1 MTDLIPGNMSDTAM
15 WAVVVA
21 FFTPLVL
28 NFLINQAW
36 RQWVKAMVAFLFSAV
51 VGTITAILTGAY
63 AGLGIPSTILL
74 TLVVAITAYENF
86 WKPVAPTMQTR
97 VGVGAGKVVT
107 IQESPVRTPVVGP
120 AGGASDSG
128 TNVG

>member
-1 MTDLIPGNMSDTAM
+1 MTDLIPVNMSDTAM
-15 WAVVVA
+15 WAIIVA

-28 NFLINQAW
+28 NFLISQAW
-36 RQWVKAMVAFLFSAV
+36 RQWVKAMVAFLFSAI

-86 WKPVAPTMQTR
+86 WKSVTPTMQAK
-97 VGVGAGKVVT
+97 VGIGAGNVITV
-107 IQESPVRTPVVGP
+107 QESPVRTPA
-120 AGGASDSG
+120 AGTGDSG
-128 TNVG
+128 ADVG